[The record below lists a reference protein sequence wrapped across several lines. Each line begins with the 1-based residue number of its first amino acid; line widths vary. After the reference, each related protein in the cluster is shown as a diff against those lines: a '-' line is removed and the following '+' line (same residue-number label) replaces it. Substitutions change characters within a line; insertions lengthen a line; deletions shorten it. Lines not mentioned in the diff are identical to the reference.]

1 MGVQSTWM
9 DASEPI
15 MLAAYQVTVT
25 WDTHPDLHVILSD
38 TYPQDGFLTLSHPL
52 RSVAPVDL
60 VSGHDTIC
68 TYVYVPY
75 LASITSRNGDS
86 EAKKKKKAVS
96 GNKQALIRF
105 TMIVTVLDCTSYFHQ
120 VSRAPGPQSSW
131 ELKRAVICSWVS
143 LNVLCTYKVIY
154 RIRIYSIT
162 ALKVCTVQYIS
173 RKHLRSPS
181 WYLPQITIK
190 AYENV
195 HPVAGWVG

>member
-1 MGVQSTWM
+1 
-9 DASEPI
+9 
-15 MLAAYQVTVT
+15 
-25 WDTHPDLHVILSD
+25 
-38 TYPQDGFLTLSHPL
+38 
-52 RSVAPVDL
+52 
-60 VSGHDTIC
+60 
-68 TYVYVPY
+68 
-75 LASITSRNGDS
+75 
-86 EAKKKKKAVS
+86 
-96 GNKQALIRF
+96 
-105 TMIVTVLDCTSYFHQ
+105 MIVTVLDCTSYFHQ

-195 HPVAGWVG
+195 HPVAG